1 MWALQKDGGTM
12 TKTSLL
18 RSTKQDLPVEPT
30 TLRALIRNA
39 GYTGNTSGL
48 APGRVQA
55 NLAILPADWAAE
67 FLLFCQMNPKPCPV
81 LAVTNPGDPLFCT
94 LGTDVDVRTDAPRYK
109 VFRDGVLT
117 DEPTDLLGIWQ
128 NDLVAFAIGCS
139 FSFEEA
145 LLEAGL
151 RLRHHEEE
159 RNVPMFRTSLQT
171 KPTARFSGPL
181 VVSMRPF
188 QPADA
193 IRAIQVTSRF
203 PGVHGA
209 PVHIGRPESI
219 GIKDLAQPDFGDAV
233 TVAEGELPVFWA
245 CGVTPQIIVTK
256 AKPSLFISHHPGA
269 MLITDLLNSQL
280 AVF

>member
-1 MWALQKDGGTM
+1 M

-39 GYTGNTSGL
+39 GYSGHTSGL
-48 APGRVQA
+48 APGRVQV

-117 DEPTDLLGIWQ
+117 DEPTDLLRIWQ

-171 KPTARFSGPL
+171 RPTARFAGPL

-203 PGVHGA
+203 PSVHGA
-209 PVHIGRPESI
+209 PIHIGRPESI

-233 TVAEGELPVFWA
+233 TVAQGELPVFWA
-245 CGVTPQIIVTK
+245 CGVTPQIIVTN

-280 AVF
+280 SVF